1 MKDVVAI
8 LKLMESPKTNLPI
21 CLEAICEAD
30 RPDPYGSSVQVGCS
44 LHLHPHSI
52 SLQCFQYLEEAEGVF
67 GTTEFTVE
75 SVIHL
80 PYLPNNSLLA
90 LVARLSRQQ
99 QRLTSVNIGGIWI
112 SSKKEAEDFKT
123 LMQAVPPDNLATQ
136 TGVNSE
142 TDWSGG
148 V

>member
-1 MKDVVAI
+1 
-8 LKLMESPKTNLPI
+8 MESPKTNLPI

-52 SLQCFQYLEEAEGVF
+52 SLQCFQYLEEVEGVF

-80 PYLPNNSLLA
+80 PYLPNNSLSA

-99 QRLTSVNIGGIWI
+99 QRLTSVNIGGISI
-112 SSKKEAEDFKT
+112 SSKEAEDFKT
-123 LMQAVPPDNLATQ
+123 LMQALPPTTLQLGQVFILNPIQIGAE
-136 TGVNSE
+136 GFI
-142 TDWSGG
+142 
-148 V
+148 